1 MFFNVFYL
9 LINVFIIYGINQ
21 VIFAVLD
28 VSWTMGLNSDK
39 TSEVFCINIKYLV
52 EKQQILLFFYQII
65 YFCTTVAQS
74 TKFHENCGCF
84 WRVHPIKPERLL
96 CEVSSNDQ
104 IPRKRFCSRGVA
116 WTRLTKSR
124 PNRSHRKRS
133 YSISN
138 IGNMMGCNHLSCVA
152 VDPFAGELWHF
163 EYCPTT
169 TVRQLLIFDHM
180 SVTVVRMQRPL
191 PWQPHFGGHVGYM
204 MGCDQPSFVP
214 IGQLLSVMVCQY
226 FPTWQP
232 SAILNL
238 KKFNIWSCDCHCG
251 PNVL

>member
-180 SVTVVRMQRPL
+180 TVTVVRNRCCIPNFIKIGSCVRPPDTHNCWMSRAPL
-191 PWQPHFGGHVGYM
+191 LGPLLGNGLCHGN
-204 MGCDQPSFVP
+204 P
-214 IGQLLSVMVCQY
+214 ILADMTGTISQVSSQQV
-226 FPTWQP
+226 
-232 SAILNL
+232 
-238 KKFNIWSCDCHCG
+238 HC
-251 PNVL
+251 